1 MTAVSIYT
9 DAGIL
14 HGRGSW
20 ATVILS
26 ADRIGPVEQSGLL
39 RGVFKS
45 SAAVEGAAM
54 ANALHFAKRRGLVE
68 RGDVVTILS
77 DCQAIIARI
86 NCEVRKDAKDPDIMR
101 AAAYVA
107 EWSASLGVQV
117 RAVWVKGHQR
127 LDSLDPHAIYNNRCD
142 KLATAAREGRTAIPF
157 AEFAAFVAERHR
169 MRQQREARANPTR
182 AARV

>member
-20 ATVILS
+20 AAVVLS
-26 ADRIGPVEQSGLL
+26 ANRIGPVEQYGLL

-77 DCQAIIARI
+77 DCQAIVARI
-86 NCEVRKDAKDPDIMR
+86 AGEVRRDAKDPDIMR

-107 EWSASLGVQV
+107 EWSKALGVRV
-117 RAVWVKGHQR
+117 HAEWVKGHQR
-127 LDSLDPHAIYNNRCD
+127 LDSRDPHAIYNNRCD
-142 KLATAAREGRTAIPF
+142 RLATAAREGRTPVPF
-157 AEFAAFVAERHR
+157 AEFSALVAERHR
-169 MRQQREARANPTR
+169 MRQRREARANPTR
-182 AARV
+182 AAQA